1 MSRWIELRLD
11 KSIDDVIVKG
21 SLRAAINGLV
31 FEMNEPISGI
41 RYLGH
46 SIPTFALPYYRN
58 IDQGNLSDYGERE
71 SEELMEKAYRFSIFI
86 RDNKEYTKQLYDSF
100 NRELKLLE
108 SKFCN
113 DSVFKEEKSRARR
126 LLKSGLISSRHY
138 QNVILKKLTR
148 EHSIYIQKVNEL
160 RYEYNTNLALKIGH
174 YPTYSCEELENLI
187 RYFNKLN

>member
-11 KSIDDVIVKG
+11 KLIDAVTVKG

-58 IDQGNLSDYGERE
+58 IDQGKLSNYGKSE
-71 SEELMEKAYRFSIFI
+71 SEELMNKAYSFSKFI
-86 RDNKEYTKQLYDSF
+86 QNNKEYAKHIYETYE
-100 NRELKLLE
+100 REHNILD

-113 DSVFKEEKSRARR
+113 VSTYRNEKSKAKR
-126 LLKSGLISSRHY
+126 LLKSGLVSSHHY
-138 QNVILKKLTR
+138 QNEILRKLDHEHKKYTD
-148 EHSIYIQKVNEL
+148 KVQEL
-160 RYEYNTNLALKIGH
+160 RNKYNQALAKNLGH
-174 YPTYSCEELENLI
+174 CATYSCEDLENLV
-187 RYFNKLN
+187 RFFNYIN

>member
-1 MSRWIELRLD
+1 MNRSLELRLD
-11 KSIDDVIVKG
+11 KLIDDVIVKG

-58 IDQGNLSDYGERE
+58 IDQGKLSEYGERE

-86 RDNKEYTKQLYDSF
+86 RDNEEYTKQLYDSF

-113 DSVFKEEKSRARR
+113 DSVFKEEKSKARR
-126 LLKSGLISSRHY
+126 LLKAGFISSHIY
-138 QNVILKKLTR
+138 QNLILKKL
-148 EHSIYIQKVNEL
+148 EHGHKKYNDKLFEL
-160 RYEYNTNLALKIGH
+160 KYEYNTKIAHKIGH
-174 YPTYSCEELENLI
+174 CSTYACEDLENLL
-187 RYFNKLN
+187 RYYNNIN